1 MVRFAAVLARFAL
14 VVTAF
19 FTAVLRLARTLFFGA
34 DAGTPATGATGA
46 TGAVTGDVI
55 GVVIGAVTGAGATGT
70 VPDAC
75 AETPVTVSA
84 AQVPTASTAI
94 VNFFIRSFF
103 YLSDW
108 VSQLPMQSAVALWER
123 SLIKT

>member
-1 MVRFAAVLARFAL
+1 MVRLAVLFARFAL
-14 VVTAF
+14 VATAF
-19 FTAVLRLARTLFFGA
+19 FTAVVRLARTVFLGA
-34 DAGTPATGATGA
+34 DAGTPVTGA

-55 GVVIGAVTGAGATGT
+55 GVVIGAVTGAGATGV

-94 VNFFIRSFF
+94 VNFFIRSFV
-103 YLSDW
+103 YLSD
-108 VSQLPMQSAVALWER
+108 LG
-123 SLIKT
+123 